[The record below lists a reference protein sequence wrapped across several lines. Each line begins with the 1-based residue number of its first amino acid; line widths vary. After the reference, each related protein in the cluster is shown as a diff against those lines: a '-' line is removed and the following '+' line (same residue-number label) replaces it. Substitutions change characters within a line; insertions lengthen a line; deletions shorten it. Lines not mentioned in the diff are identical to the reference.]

1 MTKSTALATLPPEG
15 AARRSGKPARSFD
28 RRGLISLAEPR
39 FGAVRGLADDL
50 ANMLDSFAMPDDET
64 EYPRLLERLPSER
77 EFADTVETL
86 ERALTRQASTSEC
99 QALIVML
106 LDGLG
111 CPAGAGAENR
121 VAGMV
126 IALQPAEI
134 EIDGDMASEPIS
146 AEVLAATV
154 ARMFRQAKRA
164 PLPSELLKACMAT
177 RTAVENLLHRLRE
190 TGDRS
195 AEVRAALQWRID
207 GRDDDPAGAGDAG
220 HIPW

>member
-15 AARRSGKPARSFD
+15 AARRSGKPSRSFD

-64 EYPRLLERLPSER
+64 EYPHLLEQLPTER

-86 ERALTRQASTSEC
+86 ERALSRQASTAEC

-111 CPAGAGAENR
+111 GEADAGAENR
-121 VAGMV
+121 VAALV
-126 IALQPAEI
+126 IAL
-134 EIDGDMASEPIS
+134 
-146 AEVLAATV
+146 
-154 ARMFRQAKRA
+154 
-164 PLPSELLKACMAT
+164 
-177 RTAVENLLHRLRE
+177 
-190 TGDRS
+190 
-195 AEVRAALQWRID
+195 
-207 GRDDDPAGAGDAG
+207 GR
-220 HIPW
+220 